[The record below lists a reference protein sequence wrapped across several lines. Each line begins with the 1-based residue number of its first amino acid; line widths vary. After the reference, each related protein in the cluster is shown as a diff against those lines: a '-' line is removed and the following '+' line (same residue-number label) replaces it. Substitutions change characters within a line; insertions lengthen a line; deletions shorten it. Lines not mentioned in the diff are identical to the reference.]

1 MDIHAFEAFSP
12 ASSDPRPKFNK
23 YRESISFALTD
34 AVSEL
39 YIGCMNST
47 HVLPLRFTRGF
58 QEYFQSMHG
67 VSLCSL
73 LGTGS
78 NGLPKDRCMFPG
90 CSCFLQKMGEV
101 KPDKM
106 GLTVELSQHLNAVE
120 MIPAFHKAIEA
131 VSSEHSKVGQK
142 AKVDL
147 ITAKVESAECLLPPL
162 SLRNHVPIA
171 SLDKESKERISK
183 SIEVLAVQ
191 HQKESYRATLERMSK
206 GNAKYLKTLVATML
220 GLELHM
226 SYRCLEAELLR
237 VLQTE
242 GVPVPSQRASGLLS
256 RCEWSGRY
264 VVVRG

>member
-1 MDIHAFEAFSP
+1 
-12 ASSDPRPKFNK
+12 
-23 YRESISFALTD
+23 
-34 AVSEL
+34 
-39 YIGCMNST
+39 MNST

-58 QEYFQSMHG
+58 QAYFQSMHG
-67 VSLCSL
+67 IDLDWLVDIGS
-73 LGTGS
+73 TGLAK
-78 NGLPKDRCMFPG
+78 NRCMFPG
-90 CSCFLQKMGEV
+90 CSCFLKKMGEV
-101 KPDKM
+101 DPDRL
-106 GLTVELSQHLNAVE
+106 GLTVELSQHLDAVE

-131 VSSEHSKVGQK
+131 VSSEHSKVDVRT
-142 AKVDL
+142 KVKL

-162 SLRNHVPIA
+162 SLRNHVPRA
-171 SLDKESKERISK
+171 GLSESSK
-183 SIEVLAVQ
+183 QEVLRELEESAVK
-191 HQKESYRATLERMSK
+191 HQMKSYRDTLERMSK

-242 GVPVPSQRASGLLS
+242 GVPVRSQRASGLLS